1 MKGFVEVYDKA
12 TGKKL
17 PHPVPERLVNHP
29 VWGRNY
35 SLTPRE
41 KARTRANRR
50 RSTDPAPEAQ
60 AEQASTTETPAV
72 GDDNEGV
79 TPHAEDNR

>member
-17 PHPVPERLVNHP
+17 PHPVPEHLVEHP
-29 VWGRNY
+29 IWGRNLT
-35 SLTPRE
+35 LTPRE
-41 KARTRANRR
+41 KARPRATRR
-50 RSTDPAPEAQ
+50 RKRSPAPETT
-60 AEQASTTETPAV
+60 TTEAPAV